1 MRLLWLKI
9 SDLTYDVMLFSIGSR
24 FPNWNM
30 KISIPLGK
38 GKQSRM
44 AFLLLLFLGASYE
57 TINISPLYRLYWD

>member
-9 SDLTYDVMLFSIGSR
+9 SDLTYDVMLYSIGSR

-44 AFLLLLFLGASYE
+44 AFFIIIIIFRGVVW
-57 TINISPLYRLYWD
+57 NYRY

>member
-9 SDLTYDVMLFSIGSR
+9 SDLTYDVMLYSIGSR

-38 GKQSRM
+38 GKQTRM
-44 AFLLLLFLGASYE
+44 AFFIIIIFRGVV
-57 TINISPLYRLYWD
+57 WD

>member
-9 SDLTYDVMLFSIGSR
+9 FDLTYDVMLYSIGSR

-44 AFLLLLFLGASYE
+44 AFFIIIIFRGVV
-57 TINISPLYRLYWD
+57 

>member
-1 MRLLWLKI
+1 MRLLSLKI
-9 SDLTYDVMLFSIGSR
+9 SDLTYDVMLYSIGSR

-44 AFLLLLFLGASYE
+44 AFFIIIIIFRGVVW
-57 TINISPLYRLYWD
+57 NYRY

>member
-9 SDLTYDVMLFSIGSR
+9 SDLTYDVMLYSIGSR

-38 GKQSRM
+38 GKQTRM
-44 AFLLLLFLGASYE
+44 AFFIIIIIFRGVVW
-57 TINISPLYRLYWD
+57 NYRY

>member
-9 SDLTYDVMLFSIGSR
+9 SDLTYDVMLYSIGSR

-38 GKQSRM
+38 GKQTRM
-44 AFLLLLFLGASYE
+44 AFFIIIIIIFRGVVWNYK
-57 TINISPLYRLYWD
+57 Y

>member
-1 MRLLWLKI
+1 MRLLSLKI
-9 SDLTYDVMLFSIGSR
+9 SDLTYDVMLYSIGSR

-44 AFLLLLFLGASYE
+44 AFFIIIIFRGVVW
-57 TINISPLYRLYWD
+57 NYRY

>member
-9 SDLTYDVMLFSIGSR
+9 SDLTYDVMLYSIGSR

-38 GKQSRM
+38 GKQTRM
-44 AFLLLLFLGASYE
+44 AFIIIIIFRGVVWNYK
-57 TINISPLYRLYWD
+57 Y